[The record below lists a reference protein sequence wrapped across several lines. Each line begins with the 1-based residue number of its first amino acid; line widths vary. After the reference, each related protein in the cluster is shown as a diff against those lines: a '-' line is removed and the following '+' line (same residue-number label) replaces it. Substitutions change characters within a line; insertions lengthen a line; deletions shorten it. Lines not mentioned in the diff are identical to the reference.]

1 MEFSYVV
8 KQIVFNYVFNL
19 GIMSIWPHLASEIC
33 VSTESEEVNP
43 IYCPTTL
50 DVLTWKGDSLKR
62 NKKNNQQNILTYREQ
77 QIQSKHID
85 RLVITKIFYMA
96 NQRKT
101 YMYIYN
107 NIATNL
113 ISNIITIILT
123 KYCTNH
129 SYNRKYPKSQRSCKY
144 S

>member
-8 KQIVFNYVFNL
+8 QQIVFNYVFNL

-50 DVLTWKGDSLKR
+50 NVLTWKGDSLRR
-62 NKKNNQQNILTYREQ
+62 NNENNQQNILTDREQ

-96 NQRKT
+96 NQRK
-101 YMYIYN
+101 YIYN

-129 SYNRKYPKSQRSCKY
+129 SFNRKYPKSQCSRKY